1 MEIDH
6 LLSVLWRRRWSFVVV
21 FLLVLGSVAL
31 VTFQLPKIYI
41 TSSYLLVSPQEPPA
55 SSFEVAQVSET
66 LTSTYGELLQ
76 TQRTAEQVQQ
86 VMGPD
91 VAQGD
96 VGSAIDIEF
105 GDSQLLE
112 ITAQGRSPREAQMIA
127 NNYAGVFAQGAA
139 DFSNVEAVSGV
150 VTVAQ
155 TATLPTNPSRPRPA
169 LYLGI
174 GLVLAA
180 LAGVAM
186 ALLRQR
192 LDQRLDI
199 TAIDTELL
207 GLAIIGRIP
216 EGRAWID
223 PRGEAAGS
231 ARASAQSA
239 EAFRLLLF
247 NLAFANVGDHQ
258 PASVA
263 VVSASDR
270 EGKST
275 CALSLARAASE
286 TGVRTLAV
294 DTDLR
299 RPTLAEKLGLPS
311 PGAMGV
317 SNLLANSS
325 NALAEA
331 TVTVAETFAVLPAGP
346 VPPNP
351 AALLAGQGFVH
362 LDARAVSRF
371 DLVIYDTPPLSVAAD
386 ASLVAAR
393 AEGVILVVDTR
404 STQRNS
410 VVRAID
416 QLLRARVNLLGVVLN
431 RVADGRP
438 SSYYD
443 RQAGLEAIEP
453 PAASE
458 RPIGTS
464 TA

>member
-6 LLSVLWRRRWSFVVV
+6 LFSVLWRRRWSFLVV
-21 FLLVLGSVAL
+21 FLLVLGSVAF
-31 VTFQLPKIYI
+31 VTFQLPKVYF
-41 TSSYLLVSPQEPPA
+41 TSSYLLVSPQEPPS

-86 VMGPD
+86 VVGPD

-96 VGSAIDIEF
+96 IGSAIDVEF
-105 GDSQLLE
+105 GDSQLIE
-112 ITAQGRSPREAQMIA
+112 ITAQGRSAREAQSIA
-127 NNYAGVFAQGAA
+127 NSYVSVFAREAGE
-139 DFSNVEAVSGV
+139 FTNVEAASGV

-155 TATLPTNPSRPRPA
+155 SASLPASPSRPRPT

-180 LAGVAM
+180 LAGVAI

-199 TAIDTELL
+199 TATDTELL
-207 GLAIIGRIP
+207 GLPIIGRIP
-216 EGRAWID
+216 DGPARIGAWT
-223 PRGEAAGS
+223 GGS
-231 ARASAQSA
+231 SRASAQSA

-247 NLAFANVGDHQ
+247 NLAFANLGDQ

-263 VVSASDR
+263 VVSASER

-286 TGVRTLAV
+286 TGVRTLAI

-299 RPTLAEKLGLPS
+299 RPTLSEKLSLPS
-311 PGAMGV
+311 DGALGV
-317 SNLLANSS
+317 SGLLANSS
-325 NALAEA
+325 SAVAEA
-331 TVTVAETFAVLPAGP
+331 SVTVAETFDVLPAGP
-346 VPPNP
+346 LPPNP
-351 AALLAGQGFVH
+351 AALLAGPGFGR
-362 LDARAVSRF
+362 LDERAVTRY

-393 AEGVILVVDTR
+393 AEGVILVVDAR
-404 STQRNS
+404 STKRNS
-410 VVRAID
+410 VVQAID
-416 QLLRARVNLLGVVLN
+416 QLRRARVNLLGVVLN
-431 RVADGRP
+431 RVSDGRP
-438 SSYYD
+438 SSYYY
-443 RQAGLEAIEP
+443 RQAGKGAIAPTAVSEP
-453 PAASE
+453 PV
-458 RPIGTS
+458 GTS